1 MPQMATALVLSLAWF
16 AAANAAAS
24 VGAWALV
31 HLLDARRL
39 ARRPGLLL
47 GLRLMP
53 AAVSMLFVSTI
64 FLPAHWRFEPRGVDE
79 SFGIGIYALALAG
92 VLVLLRSGRRMAA
105 VAHAGWGLR
114 ACAALPRIASHD
126 AGTTEVYE
134 VQGLVGVSLAGV
146 VRPRI
151 LVGPAVR
158 RILTAAEFD
167 AAVAHEMAHHAAR
180 DNVKRFAIFCAP
192 DFFGESAAAR
202 RLEEQWRAAAE
213 WQADAHAVRGD
224 ECRAVNLAS
233 ALVKV
238 AQIATTAP
246 ARLTSPAWST
256 LHEPPLLEIRVRRLI
271 GGSAPPAGTAPKG
284 WLAIAIGLVA
294 MAVVL
299 GSLAAADLHRITETA
314 AHLLP

>member
-1 MPQMATALVLSLAWF
+1 MPVLPTALVLSLAWF

-24 VGAWALV
+24 AGAWALV
-31 HLLDARRL
+31 HMLDTKRL
-39 ARRPGLLL
+39 SRRPGLFL

-53 AAVSMLFVSTI
+53 AAVSTLFVIAI
-64 FLPAHWRFEPRGVDE
+64 FLPAHWRFEPRGIEE
-79 SFGIGIYALALAG
+79 SFGLGVYVFALAG
-92 VLVLLRSGRRMAA
+92 LLLLLRSAGRMAA
-105 VAHAGWGLR
+105 VAHAGWRLR
-114 ACAALPRIASHD
+114 ACATLPRIVSRD

-158 RILTAAEFD
+158 RILTAEEFD
-167 AAVAHEMAHHAAR
+167 AAVAHEMAHQAAG

-192 DFFGESAAAR
+192 DFFGEFAAAR

-213 WQADAHAVRGD
+213 WQADAHAVAGD
-224 ECRAVNLAS
+224 EGRAVNLAS

-238 AQIATTAP
+238 AQMATAAP
-246 ARLTSPAWST
+246 APLGSPAWST
-256 LHEPPLLEIRVRRLI
+256 LHEAPLLEIRVRRLI
-271 GGSAPPAGTAPKG
+271 AGAAPAAGKSPRG
-284 WLAIAIGLVA
+284 WLAVA
-294 MAVVL
+294 LGVATASVVF
-299 GSLAAADLHRITETA
+299 GALAAADVHRLAERA

>member
-1 MPQMATALVLSLAWF
+1 MPAMATALILSLAWF

-24 VGAWALV
+24 LAAWALV
-31 HLLDARRL
+31 HVLDARRL
-39 ARRPGLLL
+39 ARSPGLLL

-53 AAVSMLFVSTI
+53 AAVSTVFVTTI
-64 FLPAHWRFEPRGVDE
+64 FLPAHWRFEPRGLDE
-79 SFGIGIYALALAG
+79 SFGLGVYALALAG
-92 VLVLLRSGRRMAA
+92 SLVLLRSAGRLAA
-105 VAHAGWGLR
+105 VAHAGWRLR
-114 ACAALPRIASHD
+114 ACAALPRIASGD

-158 RILTAAEFD
+158 RVLTAAEFD
-167 AAVAHEMAHHAAR
+167 AAVAHEMAHHAAG

-192 DFFGESAAAR
+192 DLFGESAAAR

-224 ECRAVNLAS
+224 EYRAINLAS

-238 AQIATTAP
+238 AQLATTAP
-246 ARLTSPAWST
+246 ASLTSPAWST
-256 LHEPPLLEIRVRRLI
+256 LHEAPLLEMRVRRLI
-271 GGSAPPAGTAPKG
+271 GGSAPVAGKSPQG
-284 WLAIAIGLVA
+284 WVA
-294 MAVVL
+294 MAVGVFAAAVVL
-299 GSLAAADLHRITETA
+299 GFVAAADVHRITEGA